1 MESRRSAA
9 LRSGLLS
16 VFLCVLIALSACH
29 KNPDSG
35 LGGTIGGDKDYLTER
50 YQDTAFD
57 IIVYSL
63 PDTALIVQNAE
74 RMLLGS
80 MQDDVFGRAD
90 YHIYSQLVYFGT
102 NAATEG
108 FIPGSEAI
116 DSVVL
121 ILPYSGLYPTKK
133 GAADG
138 RPIQITVHE
147 LNEELHD
154 SGNTDSLY
162 PITAN
167 VPYGAAFGPAVS
179 FMPRPFDT
187 VYDSV
192 SSSRSVPSLRVRLD
206 VSLGERLMALPQAAY
221 ESPDVL
227 EQYFHGLCLRSVPVA
242 SQDESSVV
250 SFAFGTKLTDE
261 TDVMRVIVY
270 HGQVAPD
277 SARFSIFTFDGVRF
291 AKVDHDY
298 GTSTDADFKAQMG
311 GDSTSG
317 QKSVYLACSG
327 GAYMACVLPNI
338 RELFADRQ
346 IIVNRA
352 HLVLNAASA
361 ANGSDISLPQTLQ
374 IPGSLDDAY
383 SQDGKWDSEDRGYRL
398 VLTRYLQRLL
408 YEQATPEPFYVYP
421 STLERYGMPCC
432 VKLNGPEATGSPMKL
447 EMIYTEVKE

>member
-9 LRSGLLS
+9 PSLGRLS
-16 VFLCVLIALSACH
+16 VFLFVLIALSACH

-35 LGGTIGGDKDYLTER
+35 LGGTIGGDKDYLSER

-57 IIVYSL
+57 ILVYSL
-63 PDTALIVQNAE
+63 PDTGLIIQNAE

-90 YHIYSQLVYFGT
+90 YHIYSQLFYFGS
-102 NAATEG
+102 NVATEG
-108 FIPGSEAI
+108 FVSGEDAV

-121 ILPYSGLYPTKK
+121 VLPYSNLYPTAK

-147 LNEELHD
+147 LTEELHD

-162 PITAN
+162 SISADI
-167 VPYGAAFGPAVS
+167 PYGAAFGPAVS
-179 FMPRPFDT
+179 FSPRPFDT
-187 VYDSV
+187 IYDTLSG
-192 SSSRSVPSLRVRLD
+192 SRSVPSLRVRLSA
-206 VSLGERLMALPQAAY
+206 SLGERLMTLPQAAY
-221 ESPDVL
+221 ETDNILP
-227 EQYFHGLCLRSVPVA
+227 YFHGLCLRSVPVTA
-242 SQDESSVV
+242 QDQSSVV
-250 SFAFGTKLTDE
+250 SFAFGANLADE
-261 TDVMRVIVY
+261 TDMMRVEVY
-270 HGQVAPD
+270 HGRKSAD
-277 SARFSIFTFDGVRF
+277 TARFSVFTFGGVRF
-291 AKVDHDY
+291 AKVNRDY
-298 GTSTDADFKAQMG
+298 NTSSEADFKAQMN
-311 GDSTSG
+311 GDSTAG
-317 QKSVYLACSG
+317 LKSVYLGCSG

-383 SQDGKWDSEDRGYRL
+383 SQDGKWSREDRGYRL

-408 YEQATPEPFYVYP
+408 YEQAEPEPFYIYP
-421 STLERYGMPCC
+421 STVERYGMPCC
-432 VKLNGPEATGSPMKL
+432 VKLNGPKAEGSPMKL
-447 EMIYTEVKE
+447 EIIYTEVKE